1 MHLKS
6 LQPLPHLTVQKGI
19 LPQKDLDISW
29 QAAKEPTQ
37 KKISFTI
44 LQLSRNDR

>member
-6 LQPLPHLTVQKGI
+6 LKPLPHLTVQKGI

-37 KKISFTI
+37 KKI
-44 LQLSRNDR
+44 